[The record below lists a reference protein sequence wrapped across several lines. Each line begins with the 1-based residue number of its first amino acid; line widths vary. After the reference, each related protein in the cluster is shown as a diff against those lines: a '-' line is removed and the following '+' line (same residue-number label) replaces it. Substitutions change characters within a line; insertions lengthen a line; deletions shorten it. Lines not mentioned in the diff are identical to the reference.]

1 MRCLRE
7 SAGDLR
13 CRSIP
18 HKTDVTIRIVAHLL
32 CVHWQAPAS
41 LCPICIAFARHVA
54 ALPPNRLSWFPRGRR
69 RAVPDLSMNIVDL
82 RQTAVRQLE
91 PLLDEEAR
99 HWREELHWD
108 YRGALELIKR
118 FLEAR
123 ALAGCVAFENRV
135 AAGYCF
141 YVLEEQKGLIGG
153 LYVSPQYDQAAVG
166 RLLLEELLFGMRAL
180 PQLTRIEAQL
190 MPFGGPVDDPLK
202 EHGFRLY
209 TRQFML
215 LDLPS
220 FPEPSAAASSG
231 MRLDRWHD
239 RFFDPCAKLIYL
251 SYANHVDGEINDQY
265 RSRSGALRFLKNIIL
280 LPGCGQFVPSAS
292 FVLRQ
297 AGGDELIGA
306 VLTSEVSPGVGHTT
320 QICVLPGYQGH
331 GLGRMLMLTAIETL
345 RTMKFKELTLTVTA
359 DNKTAVRLYEKLG
372 FRTIKSFTA
381 GVWPR

>member
-1 MRCLRE
+1 
-7 SAGDLR
+7 
-13 CRSIP
+13 
-18 HKTDVTIRIVAHLL
+18 
-32 CVHWQAPAS
+32 
-41 LCPICIAFARHVA
+41 
-54 ALPPNRLSWFPRGRR
+54 
-69 RAVPDLSMNIVDL
+69 MNILDL
-82 RQTAVRQLE
+82 RQTMVRQLE
-91 PLLDEEAR
+91 PLLEEEAH

-123 ALAGCVAFENRV
+123 ALAGCVAFEGGV

-153 LYVSPQYDQAAVG
+153 LYVSPRYDQATVG
-166 RLLLEELLFGMRAL
+166 RRLLEELLFGMRAL
-180 PQLTRIEAQL
+180 PQLNRIEAQL
-190 MPFGGPVDDPLK
+190 MPFGGPVDEPLK
-202 EHGFRLY
+202 EQGFRLH

-220 FPEPSAAASSG
+220 FPAPTASPSAG

-239 RFFDPCAKLIYL
+239 RYFDPCAKLIYL

-331 GLGRMLMLTAIETL
+331 RLGRMLMLTAIDTL

-359 DNKTAVRLYEKLG
+359 DNKTAVQLYEKLG

>member
-1 MRCLRE
+1 
-7 SAGDLR
+7 
-13 CRSIP
+13 
-18 HKTDVTIRIVAHLL
+18 
-32 CVHWQAPAS
+32 
-41 LCPICIAFARHVA
+41 
-54 ALPPNRLSWFPRGRR
+54 
-69 RAVPDLSMNIVDL
+69 MNIVDL
-82 RQTAVRQLE
+82 RQTTVRQLE

-123 ALAGCVAFENRV
+123 ALAGCVAFDSGV

-166 RLLLEELLFGMRAL
+166 RRVLEETLFGMRAL
-180 PQLTRIEAQL
+180 PHLTRIEAQL
-190 MPFGGPVDDPLK
+190 MPFGGPLDEPLK
-202 EHGFRLY
+202 ENGFRLY

-215 LDLPS
+215 LDLQPS
-220 FPEPSAAASSG
+220 AEPSPGTSAG

-239 RFFDPCAKLIYL
+239 RYFDPCAKLIYL

-292 FVLRQ
+292 FLLRQ

-331 GLGRMLMLTAIETL
+331 GLGRMLMNTAIDTL
-345 RTMKFKELTLTVTA
+345 RSMKFKELTLTVTA
-359 DNKTAVRLYEKLG
+359 DNKTAVQLYEKIG

>member
-1 MRCLRE
+1 
-7 SAGDLR
+7 
-13 CRSIP
+13 
-18 HKTDVTIRIVAHLL
+18 
-32 CVHWQAPAS
+32 
-41 LCPICIAFARHVA
+41 
-54 ALPPNRLSWFPRGRR
+54 
-69 RAVPDLSMNIVDL
+69 MNIVDL
-82 RQTAVRQLE
+82 RQTTVRQLE

-123 ALAGCVAFENRV
+123 ALAGCVAFENGV

-153 LYVSPQYDQAAVG
+153 LYVSPRYDQAVVG
-166 RLLLEELLFGMRAL
+166 RRILEEMLFGMRAL

-190 MPFGGPVDDPLK
+190 MPFGGPVEEPLK
-202 EHGFRLY
+202 EQGFRLY

-215 LDLPS
+215 LDLQS
-220 FPEPSAAASSG
+220 LPEPSPGASTG

-239 RFFDPCAKLIYL
+239 RYFDPCAKLIYL

-297 AGGDELIGA
+297 PGGDELIGA

-331 GLGRMLMLTAIETL
+331 GLGRMLMNTAIDTL
-345 RTMKFKELTLTVTA
+345 RSMKFKELTLTVTA
-359 DNKTAVRLYEKLG
+359 DNKTAVQLYEKIG